1 MHDLVYLY
9 TKYVQCDKH
18 CKTGGK
24 GKKIRPYFRSVR
36 MKFLFELGR
45 YLMFLRSMFYQ
56 PERAS
61 VFIQR
66 TLHEANNI
74 GVGSLP
80 IVAIISIF
88 VGAVTTVQTAF
99 QLVSPLIPV
108 KVIGTIVSDSSLL
121 ELAPTITCLVLA
133 GKVGANIAS
142 EVGNMRVTEQID
154 ALEVMGI
161 NSSGFLGLPK
171 IIAGLIMIP
180 CLIIFANFL
189 LISGGILAAQL
200 TGIMPPS
207 EFIQGARDTFT
218 FFTLSVS
225 MTKAFVFAFVIT
237 SISTY
242 EGYYANGGALEVG
255 EAGTRAV
262 TRSCI
267 FILFF
272 DFVIAKLM
280 LNA

>member
-1 MHDLVYLY
+1 
-9 TKYVQCDKH
+9 
-18 CKTGGK
+18 
-24 GKKIRPYFRSVR
+24 
-36 MKFLFELGR
+36 MKFFFELGR
-45 YLMFLRSMFYQ
+45 YLLFIRSMFFK
-56 PERAS
+56 PERFS
-61 VFIQR
+61 VFVQR
-66 TLHEANNI
+66 TLHEMNNI

-88 VGAVTTVQTAF
+88 VGAVTTVQTAY
-99 QLVSPLIPV
+99 QLISPLIP
-108 KVIGTIVSDSSLL
+108 KSVIGTIVSDSSLL

-189 LISGGILAAQL
+189 LVSGGIIASDL

-207 EFIQGARDTFT
+207 EFIKGARETFKL
-218 FFTLSVS
+218 FTLVVS
-225 MTKAFVFAFVIT
+225 MVKSVVFAFIIT

-242 EGYYANGGALEVG
+242 EGYYTQGGALEVG

>member
-1 MHDLVYLY
+1 VYWLHS
-9 TKYVQCDKH
+9 QCRYE
-18 CKTGGK
+18 
-24 GKKIRPYFRSVR
+24 I
-36 MKFLFELGR
+36 LFELGR
-45 YLMFLRSMFYQ
+45 YLLFIRSMFYR
-56 PERAS
+56 PERFS
-61 VFIQR
+61 VFVER
-66 TLHEANNI
+66 TLHEMNNI

-161 NSSGFLGLPK
+161 NSSGYLGLPK

-180 CLIIFANFL
+180 CLIIFANAL

-200 TGIMPPS
+200 TGIMLQVNLYKGKRYIY
-207 EFIQGARDTFT
+207 F
-218 FFTLSVS
+218 L
-225 MTKAFVFAFVIT
+225 
-237 SISTY
+237 
-242 EGYYANGGALEVG
+242 L
-255 EAGTRAV
+255 
-262 TRSCI
+262 
-267 FILFF
+267 
-272 DFVIAKLM
+272 
-280 LNA
+280 

>member
-1 MHDLVYLY
+1 
-9 TKYVQCDKH
+9 
-18 CKTGGK
+18 
-24 GKKIRPYFRSVR
+24 
-36 MKFLFELGR
+36 MKFFFELGR
-45 YLMFLRSMFYQ
+45 YLLFIRSMFYR
-56 PERAS
+56 PERFS
-61 VFIQR
+61 VFVER
-66 TLHEANNI
+66 TLHEMNNI

-161 NSSGFLGLPK
+161 NSSGYLGLPK

-180 CLIIFANFL
+180 CLIIFANAL

-218 FFTLSVS
+218 FFTLTVS
-225 MTKAFVFAFVIT
+225 MTKAIVFALVIT

-242 EGYYANGGALEVG
+242 EGYFADGGALEVG

-272 DFVIAKLM
+272 DFVIAKIM